1 MMETVSEEGQAG
13 NTGPALVNGSMEK
26 GQTPTDK
33 LDDKL
38 DDALGWET
46 AVENPRNW
54 PSWRKM
60 ILLAA
65 MSSSAITAYVCR
77 IRINTDIQTTC

>member
-1 MMETVSEEGQAG
+1 MMAAPSEKRQAG
-13 NTGPALVNGSMEK
+13 ITGSALVNDSMEK

-33 LDDKL
+33 LDDP
-38 DDALGWET
+38 LGWET

-54 PSWRKM
+54 PTWRKM

-65 MSSSAITAYVCR
+65 MSASAITAYVFQ
-77 IRINTDIQTTC
+77 D

>member
-1 MMETVSEEGQAG
+1 MMAAPSETRQAG
-13 NTGPALVNGSMEK
+13 NTGSALVNDSMEK

-33 LDDKL
+33 LDDP
-38 DDALGWET
+38 LGWET

-54 PSWRKM
+54 PTWRKM

-65 MSSSAITAYVCR
+65 MSASAITAYVFQDQKLVLISRQLC
-77 IRINTDIQTTC
+77 

>member
-1 MMETVSEEGQAG
+1 MMETLSEKDHAEK
-13 NTGPALVNGSMEK
+13 TGSVLVNDSVEK

-33 LDDKL
+33 LDDPL
-38 DDALGWET
+38 VWET

-54 PSWRKM
+54 PTWRKM

-65 MSSSAITAYVCR
+65 MSASAITAYVF
-77 IRINTDIQTTC
+77 NQNQF